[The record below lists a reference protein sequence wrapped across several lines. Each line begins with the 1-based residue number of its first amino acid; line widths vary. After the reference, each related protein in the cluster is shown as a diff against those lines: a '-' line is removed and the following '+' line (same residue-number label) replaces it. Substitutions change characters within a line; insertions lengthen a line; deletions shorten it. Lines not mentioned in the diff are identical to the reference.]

1 MRGKKRKGRR
11 ICQYDVIKTS
21 LSWTL
26 KSFLSKQMTVLILPI
41 MQLAL
46 KPIKCVSAFANDKTP
61 IDPTITLEQPCVTN
75 WLRPIQ
81 SCNLR
86 KGKGL
91 QNKIVEAL
99 VLWNRQLC
107 GKAEQ
112 TRTYETSGG
121 KDDIVVIHN
130 KMEQGAIIWF
140 SDLQIFPLLVMNFKI
155 YFIGWTVHITL
166 CLKLLSKIYYIN
178 SVFL

>member
-1 MRGKKRKGRR
+1 MRKGRR
-11 ICQYDVIKTS
+11 EKEEFANMIKTS

-46 KPIKCVSAFANDKTP
+46 KDIKCVSAFTKDKTQIQASLWNTP
-61 IDPTITLEQPCVTN
+61 V

-91 QNKIVEAL
+91 QNKIVEAP

-140 SDLQIFPLLVMNFKI
+140 SDLQIIPLLVMNFKI
-155 YFIGWTVHITL
+155 FLIVSKSYRKHTTL
-166 CLKLLSKIYYIN
+166 IM
-178 SVFL
+178 

>member
-1 MRGKKRKGRR
+1 MTKLRS
-11 ICQYDVIKTS
+11 IQQS
-21 LSWTL
+21 LW
-26 KSFLSKQMTVLILPI
+26 
-41 MQLAL
+41 
-46 KPIKCVSAFANDKTP
+46 NTP
-61 IDPTITLEQPCVTN
+61 V

-91 QNKIVEAL
+91 QNKIVEAP

-121 KDDIVVIHN
+121 KDDIVMIHSR
-130 KMEQGAIIWF
+130 MEQGAIIWF
-140 SDLQIFPLLVMNFKI
+140 SDLQIIPLLVMNFKI
-155 YFIGWTVHITL
+155 FLIVSKSNQKHTTL
-166 CLKLLSKIYYIN
+166 IM
-178 SVFL
+178 

>member
-1 MRGKKRKGRR
+1 M
-11 ICQYDVIKTS
+11 
-21 LSWTL
+21 
-26 KSFLSKQMTVLILPI
+26 ILDKI
-41 MQLAL
+41 NHND
-46 KPIKCVSAFANDKTP
+46 KKCVRASAKDKTP
-61 IDPTITLEQPCVTN
+61 IRASLCNTPV

-91 QNKIVEAL
+91 LNKIVEAP

-140 SDLQIFPLLVMNFKI
+140 SDLQIIPLLNLLDRLDSTH
-155 YFIGWTVHITL
+155 YFVSKVITKNIL
-166 CLKLLSKIYYIN
+166 Y
-178 SVFL
+178 

>member
-1 MRGKKRKGRR
+1 
-11 ICQYDVIKTS
+11 
-21 LSWTL
+21 
-26 KSFLSKQMTVLILPI
+26 

-46 KPIKCVSAFANDKTP
+46 KDIKCVSASTKDKTQIQASLCNTP
-61 IDPTITLEQPCVTN
+61 V

-91 QNKIVEAL
+91 QNKIVEAP

-121 KDDIVVIHN
+121 KDDIVVIHSR
-130 KMEQGAIIWF
+130 MEQGAIIWF
-140 SDLQIFPLLVMNFKI
+140 SDLQIIPLLVMNFKI
-155 YFIGWTVHITL
+155 FVIGWTHYFV
-166 CLKLLSKIYYIN
+166 SKIKPKTYQIDYVILN
-178 SVFL
+178 RGPSTL

>member
-11 ICQYDVIKTS
+11 ICQYDAIKTS

-46 KPIKCVSAFANDKTP
+46 KDIKCVSASAKDKIP
-61 IDPTITLEQPCVTN
+61 IQASLGNSPV

-91 QNKIVEAL
+91 QNKIVEAP

-166 CLKLLSKIYYIN
+166 CLKYLPKI
-178 SVFL
+178 